1 MPSETKSQL
10 ESLTSRWS
18 DSFGPRQ
25 IPLYQPAGDDRRS
38 PGTMARPDRGWEMG
52 LPGLE
57 GRASGWHSCCVI
69 SPTQP
74 VPTAT
79 PRRRGPRVGTILA
92 GLIAVSMIGMW
103 VWVFAFHLGGTWR
116 DQQPGQL
123 DDPTFAVAAEPVC
136 AATMSELAQLP
147 PAWETDTPATR
158 SDAIDESVVILNDM
172 VAELS
177 TLPTG
182 TDQEAVD
189 EWIADWQTYVEDRAD
204 YAKRLRADP
213 SARFYVTQSDRDRR
227 QITLAIDKF
236 AETNAMPSCETPA
249 DLS

>member
-1 MPSETKSQL
+1 MIQPLQWLPS
-10 ESLTSRWS
+10 
-18 DSFGPRQ
+18 P
-25 IPLYQPAGDDRRS
+25 
-38 PGTMARPDRGWEMG
+38 
-52 LPGLE
+52 
-57 GRASGWHSCCVI
+57 
-69 SPTQP
+69 
-74 VPTAT
+74 
-79 PRRRGPRVGTILA
+79 
-92 GLIAVSMIGMW
+92 
-103 VWVFAFHLGGTWR
+103 
-116 DQQPGQL
+116 
-123 DDPTFAVAAEPVC
+123 C
-136 AATMSELAQLP
+136 ALP

-213 SARFYVTQSDRDRR
+213 LARFYVTQSDRDRR